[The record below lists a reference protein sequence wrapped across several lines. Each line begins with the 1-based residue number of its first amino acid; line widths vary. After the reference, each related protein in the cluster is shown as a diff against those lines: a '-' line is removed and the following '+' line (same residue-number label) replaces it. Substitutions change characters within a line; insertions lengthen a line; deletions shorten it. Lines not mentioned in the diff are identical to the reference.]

1 MRKFSLLLS
10 TIVVLALLLTAC
22 GGQETTTSV
31 PSTNVPPVTVEA
43 TGTEAPTEAA
53 TQAPTGGDLTTTPGV
68 PVTGENNPSRVSN
81 MMNMTLM
88 DQNNTQV
95 GQVQDL
101 VLDLDNTRIAYLVV
115 QVSGAGA
122 TSNKTVLVPW
132 DSVQLQ
138 TSTGSTT
145 SAQGNAFILLA
156 DPNFLNNA
164 PDTDINT
171 LLPGM
176 GQAAGNWDVDIRNFW
191 ATGTMPSSTQSAE
204 TPSTGNGTS
213 TTGTGTGGNVT
224 GATAT
229 TTTGGTGGTGTN
241 ATATSTTGGTGTGG
255 TGTGTGNGQGQGQ
268 LQNAQGV
275 VLASQVIGSTIMIG
289 GQGQATAAPDTTAT
303 ATTGG
308 TGGTGINATAT
319 SSTGGTGTGG
329 TGTGAGNAASTTQA
343 TVQDLII
350 DQATGDL
357 QYLVIQTA
365 EDNTRWIP
373 IPIGFLRWDAT
384 NNGFVLMIN
393 ANALQNAPAFAEDQ
407 FPDTTT
413 TGWDTEFST
422 FWQNNGGTGGTGG
435 TGTGGT
441 GTGTGGTS
449 TTATATP

>member
-10 TIVVLALLLTAC
+10 TIVVLALLLAAC
-22 GGQETTTSV
+22 GGQETTTSI
-31 PSTNVPPVTVEA
+31 PSTNVPPVTVES
-43 TGTEAPTEAA
+43 TGTEAPSATEAP
-53 TQAPTGGDLTTTPGV
+53 TSAPGTSDLTTTPPGV
-68 PVTGENNPSRVSN
+68 PVTGENNPSRAST
-81 MMNMTLM
+81 MIKMPLM

-101 VLDLDNTRIAYLVV
+101 VLDLDNTRVAYLVV
-115 QVSGAGA
+115 QVSGVGAAG
-122 TSNKTVLVPW
+122 NKTVLVPW

-138 TSTGSTT
+138 TSAANAT
-145 SAQGNAFILLA
+145 SAQGNVFILLA

-171 LLPGM
+171 VLPGM
-176 GQAAGNWDVDIRNFW
+176 GQPAGNWDADIRNFW
-191 ATGTMPSSTQSAE
+191 ATGAMPSTTQSSN
-204 TPSTGNGTS
+204 TPSAGNGTS
-213 TTGTGTGGNVT
+213 TGGTSGNVT

-229 TTTGGTGGTGTN
+229 ASTGGTVVN
-241 ATATSTTGGTGTGG
+241 ATPTGATA
-255 TGTGTGNGQGQGQ
+255 GTGNNQGQGQGQ

-275 VLASQVIGSTIMIG
+275 VLASQVLGSTITFG
-289 GQGQATAAPDTTAT
+289 GEGQGQGQGQAQATSAPDTRAT

-308 TGGTGINATAT
+308 NVTGATAT
-319 SSTGGTGTGG
+319 PSTGGTGTNATATTTTGG
-329 TGTGAGNAASTTQA
+329 TSTGVGNAAGATQA
-343 TVQDLII
+343 TVEDLII

-357 QYLVIQTA
+357 RYLVIRTA

-384 NNGFVLMIN
+384 NNGFVLMIS

-407 FPDTTT
+407 FPDTST

-422 FWQNNGGTGGTGG
+422 FWQSNGGTGGAGG

-441 GTGTGGTS
+441 GGTS
-449 TTATATP
+449 TTPTATP